1 MCCDAPWSLPVSSHD
16 AELLVQNRR
25 RAVALRRSP
34 VLSSSTALVHDYL
47 LVMRGAERTF
57 AAISDCWPDAPIFT
71 LLYDRDGTNG
81 AFAARSIH
89 TSYLQRLPLRQSSF
103 RLMLPL
109 FPRAAERLPVSE
121 YDLVVS
127 STSAF
132 AHGVIARP
140 EAMHV
145 AYCYTPLRYAW
156 HERERGLAE
165 APRALRPAL
174 GRILER
180 VRAWDLA
187 AARRV
192 THYIA
197 ISELSRQ
204 RIQDFYGRDATI
216 VHPPVA
222 VERFSVGEPEDFF
235 LVVSEL
241 VRHKRI
247 DNALAAAR
255 RAGKPIKVV
264 GGGPELSRLRREY
277 GDRATF
283 LGRRSDSELADL
295 SQRAIALVVPNV
307 EEFGIAAVEAQ
318 AAGRPVLAAD
328 AGGAR
333 ETVVP
338 GQTGVLVPPEDI
350 DALAEGMA
358 ETDWGGFDPQAIRQ
372 HARRFSTEAFKQR
385 FTATVAELAGVEPSG
400 ASDAST

>member
-1 MCCDAPWSLPVSSHD
+1 MEALAQDLRHAFRQ
-16 AELLVQNRR
+16 LVRR
-25 RAVALRRSP
+25 PGFTAVA
-34 VLSSSTALVHDYL
+34 VLSLALGIGGNAVIFAFFDGFVLHPFAYPEPDRVVTIGSTFPRMSSEERFIEAISVPEFADIQSARTIRAIAAFDGGNRNISGGDRPERVMTAL
-47 LVMRGAERTF
+47 
-57 AAISDCWPDAPIFT
+57 AITD
-71 LLYDRDGTNG
+71 
-81 AFAARSIH
+81 
-89 TSYLQRLPLRQSSF
+89 
-103 RLMLPL
+103 L
-109 FPRAAERLPVSE
+109 FGP
-121 YDLVVS
+121 
-127 STSAF
+127 F
-132 AHGVIARP
+132 G
-140 EAMHV
+140 
-145 AYCYTPLRYAW
+145 
-156 HERERGLAE
+156 
-165 APRALRPAL
+165 LRPAL

>member
-1 MCCDAPWSLPVSSHD
+1 LAAP
-16 AELLVQNRR
+16 
-25 RAVALRRSP
+25 
-34 VLSSSTALVHDYL
+34 STALVHDYL
-47 LVMRGAERTF
+47 LVMRGAERAF
-57 AAISDCWPDAPIFT
+57 VAIGECWPSAPIFT
-71 LLYDRDGTNG
+71 LLYDAEGTNG
-81 AFAARSIH
+81 TFDARSVR
-89 TSYLQRLPLRQSSF
+89 TSYLQRLPVRQSGF

-132 AHGVIARP
+132 AHGVRP
-140 EAMHV
+140 RPGATHV

-174 GRILER
+174 GRILTR

-187 AARRV
+187 AAQRV

-197 ISELSRQ
+197 ISELSRR
-204 RIQDFYGRDATI
+204 RIQDFYGRDATV
-216 VHPPVA
+216 VHPPVD
-222 VERFSVGEPEDFF
+222 VDRFAIGEPEDFF

-241 VRHKRI
+241 VAHKRV

-255 RAGKPIKVV
+255 RASRPIKVV
-264 GGGPELSRLRREY
+264 GAGPELNRLRHEY

-283 LGRRSDSELADL
+283 LGRLSDAELTDL
-295 SQRAIALVVPNV
+295 APRAIALVVPNV

-328 AGGAR
+328 AGGAC
-333 ETVVP
+333 ETVLP
-338 GQTGVLVPPEDI
+338 GRTGVLVAPEDV
-350 DALAEGMA
+350 DALAEAMA
-358 ETDWGGFDPQAIRQ
+358 ETDWSNFDPQAIRR
-372 HARRFSTEAFKQR
+372 HAQRFSTAAFKER
-385 FTATVAELAGVEPSG
+385 FAARVAQLAGVELPRG
-400 ASDAST
+400 AEGVEPQPEGEDRP